1 MHAKIQ
7 CFTVVISCKLTRQM
21 HRWVNVL
28 IVLISVFSPSRHHL
42 SLWNIISK
50 CFSLYFCS
58 LKPFNEMFSV
68 NGKSHFCVN
77 TFTQI
82 LFTLLLAVYLTNRPN
97 YFQILRI
104 SIVSAILSEIF
115 IQIYFFE
122 EIFQETEDDVF
133 SEHTVH
139 NTISRKTLLH
149 ILLHWSTQH
158 WPGSQ
163 QKNQLRSHTF
173 ATTKTSKMLAVQP
186 VLKHSTVFDKLK
198 KRKQHNLRVKIN
210 KNL

>member
-21 HRWVNVL
+21 HRSVNVL

-50 CFSLYFCS
+50 CFPLYFCS

-115 IQIYFFE
+115 IQIYFFWRD
-122 EIFQETEDDVF
+122 IPRNRRRCFFWT
-133 SEHTVH
+133 HCT
-139 NTISRKTLLH
+139 
-149 ILLHWSTQH
+149 
-158 WPGSQ
+158 
-163 QKNQLRSHTF
+163 
-173 ATTKTSKMLAVQP
+173 
-186 VLKHSTVFDKLK
+186 
-198 KRKQHNLRVKIN
+198 
-210 KNL
+210 